1 VKMSQVC
8 GWYGISRQAH
18 YQAQRQQCQRQREAE
33 QVVEMVQEIRHK
45 HNQMGGRKLHHELQP
60 KWAEKG
66 LQLGRDRFF
75 DLLRDHNLLL
85 KPKKRAYRTTWAGR
99 WRCENLLVTAH
110 ITGPNQA
117 WVCDLTYILTEQ
129 GFVYLALVTD
139 LYSRRIMG
147 YDLSL
152 SLSLEGAAR
161 AVQMAITEAGHP
173 LDGLIHH
180 SDHGVQY
187 TSEPYRALLGRH
199 HIRSS
204 MGQVGNCYDNAVAER
219 VNGILK
225 LEYGLDE
232 TFVDLA
238 QAQRAVEQAVWLY
251 NHERPHL
258 ALNYQKPYEVYV
270 NYFANN

>member
-1 VKMSQVC
+1 MAATPSNMLTLGTPAPAFTLPDTVSGKNMSLAELKSERATVIMFICNHCPYVKHVQPQLVKLAQDYRPQ
-8 GWYGISRQAH
+8 GVAFVAISSNDV
-18 YQAQRQQCQRQREAE
+18 AQYPDDGPEA
-33 QVVEMVQEIRHK
+33 MK
-45 HNQMGGRKLHHELQP
+45 AD
-60 KWAEKG
+60 AER
-66 LQLGRDRFF
+66 L
-75 DLLRDHNLLL
+75 
-85 KPKKRAYRTTWAGR
+85 
-99 WRCENLLVTAH
+99 
-110 ITGPNQA
+110 
-117 WVCDLTYILTEQ
+117 
-129 GFVYLALVTD
+129 
-139 LYSRRIMG
+139 G

-161 AVQMAITEAGHP
+161 AVQMAITQAGHP

-187 TSEPYRALLGRH
+187 TSEPYRELLGRH

-204 MGQVGNCYDNAVAER
+204 MGEVDNCYDNAVAER

-258 ALNYQKPYEVYV
+258 ALNYQKPYQVYV
-270 NYFANN
+270 NYFANI

>member
-1 VKMSQVC
+1 MTMSHLC

-18 YQAQRQQCQRQREAE
+18 YQLKRQQHQQQSEAA
-33 QVVEMVQEIRHK
+33 QVVEMVQQIRHK
-45 HNQMGGRKLHHELQP
+45 HKRLGGRKLYHELQP
-60 KWAEKG
+60 EWTKAG
-66 LQLGRDRFF
+66 IQLGRDRFF
-75 DLLRDHNLLL
+75 DLLRTHNLLL
-85 KPKKRAYRTTWAGR
+85 KPKKRAYRTTWAGQ
-99 WRCENLLVTAH
+99 WRCQNLLTLAR
-110 ITGPNQA
+110 ITSPNQA
-117 WVCDLTYILTEQ
+117 WVCDLTYLLTEN

-161 AVQMAITEAGHP
+161 AVQMAITQAGQP
-173 LDGLIHH
+173 LAGLIHH

-187 TSEPYRALLGRH
+187 TSGPYRDLLARH

-204 MGQVGNCYDNAVAER
+204 MGELGNCYDNALAER

-238 QAQRAVEQAVWLY
+238 QAQLAVTQAVWLY

-258 ALNYQKPYEVYV
+258 ALNYQKPYQVYV
-270 NYFANN
+270 NYFAGH